1 MANVRCANDQSREHI
16 VDRLVERLYGRDDGC
31 RSQAETLLD
40 KSIAAL
46 CEQAP
51 NDWRFTRHP
60 SACFFVS
67 LLVDCPAT
75 GGKPARPGHAKLLGA
90 SFRESDAGRELE
102 HKLAKYVE
110 AHCGCEQLDGRDS
123 LTELAELYLVDLETA
138 GSKIV
143 HEVRTAYF
151 PDAAIGQRRTSTE
164 NRLAEFPHTAIMRSV
179 RSPATRAAMPNAILC
194 RPQEDPET
202 LQLLVRQGES
212 WTRVHRGGKGEK
224 LYALFVPLTSQGI
237 QTECGAIWSFDER
250 GKLAREAEGV
260 AIGVLGAG
268 WAGKPDGYRNETYW
282 MLPTRL
288 DVLRMD
294 LDYMRREKAHCLT
307 AAECLTVQAVDWIT
321 DLALGA
327 IGLQPKPTWA
337 VKNEK

>member
-1 MANVRCANDQSREHI
+1 MANVRCANDQSRKHI
-16 VDRLVERLYGRDDGC
+16 IDRLVQRLYDGDEGY
-31 RSQAETLLD
+31 RGQAEALLE

-51 NDWRFTRHP
+51 DDWRFTRHP

-67 LLVDCPAT
+67 LLVDCPPT
-75 GGKPARPGHAKLLGA
+75 GCRPARLGHAKLLGA
-90 SFRESDAGRELE
+90 SFRESDAGLELE
-102 HKLAKYVE
+102 RRLAEYVE
-110 AHCGCEQLDGRDS
+110 AHCGCDQLDGRDA
-123 LTELAELYLVDLETA
+123 LKELAELYLADLETA
-138 GSKIV
+138 DSKIV
-143 HEVRTAYF
+143 HEVRTAYS

-179 RSPATRAAMPNAILC
+179 RSPSTRAAMPNAILC
-194 RPQEDPET
+194 SSQGDPET

-212 WTRVHRGGKGEK
+212 WTRVHRKGKGEK

-237 QTECGAIWSFDER
+237 QTDCGAIWSFDER
-250 GKLAREAEGV
+250 GNLKRAAEGV

-268 WAGKPDGYRNETYW
+268 WTGKPDGYRNETYW

-307 AAECLTVQAVDWIT
+307 AAECLTAQAVDWIT
-321 DLALGA
+321 DLALGE

-337 VKNEK
+337 VKSEK